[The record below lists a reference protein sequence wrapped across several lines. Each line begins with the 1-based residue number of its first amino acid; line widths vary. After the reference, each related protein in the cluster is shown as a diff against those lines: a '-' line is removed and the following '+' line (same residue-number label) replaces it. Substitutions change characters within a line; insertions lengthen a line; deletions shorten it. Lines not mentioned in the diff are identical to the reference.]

1 MRHLLGNKNAQMGVV
16 SAAIGLLITLIVVVL
31 VFYNIAGS
39 IDTAELEND
48 MRAAVGVTYGTTN
61 ESKAAYNAT
70 TPVSNGTNNVLDQAA
85 TFFTIAPIIVIVIVA
100 VVVIGYVKSIG
111 G

>member
-1 MRHLLGNKNAQMGVV
+1 MKMRKLFKNRHGQIGLVG
-16 SAAIGLLITLIVVVL
+16 AAIGLLITLTVAIL
-31 VFYNIAGS
+31 IYFNIAASVDTTS
-39 IDTAELEND
+39 IDAKLAGEPAL
-48 MRAAVGVTYGTTN
+48 
-61 ESKAAYNAT
+61 NAT
-70 TPVSNGTNNVLDQAA
+70 DNINEQAA